1 MSKKNKS
8 VREMLEKIYG
18 KKCMVHQGIRKIKPP
33 TPKKGRYKGKSIA
46 YQLTLHHLKPLR
58 RNGPT
63 TIENGAVVCRT
74 CHDWIEQLSEAE
86 REKVNNELRAYKNGF
101 DINIAELTTAGI
113 IQAKK
118 FEFDMSDCIT
128 IPLEKTLERNRE
140 TTKQRRAREKRELR
154 QEMEELEY
162 ER

>member
-8 VREMLEKIYG
+8 VGEMLEKIYG

-63 TIENGAVVCRT
+63 TIGNGAVVCRT
-74 CHDWIEQLSEAE
+74 CPDWIEQLSEVE
-86 REKVNNELRAYKNGF
+86 REKVNNELRAYKNGV

-113 IQAKK
+113 IQVKE

-128 IPLEKTLERNRE
+128 IPLEKNRE

-154 QEMEELEY
+154 QEMEDLEY